1 MLKMLIQVLIFATEE
16 ICDKSAKDIKDD
28 LRKILNRL
36 ANKKQTLVMVHFMG
50 YTKMVCNKE

>member
-1 MLKMLIQVLIFATEE
+1 MLRILIQVLIFATEE

-28 LRKILNRL
+28 LRKILKRL
-36 ANKKQTLVMVHFMG
+36 ANEKQTLVMVHFMG